1 MISYRSFLFIL
12 VGFIL
17 VFICVFMELAPDVF
31 AAQLNTLLNMQWWD
45 SHNIRIV
52 GIGVGI
58 TGIILLVKGARP

>member
-1 MISYRSFLFIL
+1 MSPYRAFLCIL
-12 VGFIL
+12 LGFIL
-17 VFICVFMELAPDVF
+17 MFICVFMELAPDVF

-58 TGIILLVKGARP
+58 TGIILLVRGARL

>member
-1 MISYRSFLFIL
+1 VSPYRAFLCIL
-12 VGFIL
+12 LGFIL
-17 VFICVFMELAPDVF
+17 MFICVFMELAPDVF